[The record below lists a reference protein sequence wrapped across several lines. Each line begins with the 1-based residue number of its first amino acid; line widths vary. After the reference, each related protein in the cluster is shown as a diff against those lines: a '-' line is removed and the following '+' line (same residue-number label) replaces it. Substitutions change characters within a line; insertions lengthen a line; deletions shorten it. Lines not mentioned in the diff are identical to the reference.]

1 MTPGGPLGQA
11 ALAWG
16 GTDPAERKRRN
27 ERGLHADVSLWLLAA
42 TLLVPLPVLRIAFV
56 EHRPGLALSF
66 APHILLLAWMAWLA
80 SRRRAFYVQHRE
92 VLCLVNMV
100 LVNIM
105 VRRAGQGGT
114 NYFFQHKGS
123 PGRLAGLLLMTG
135 HAVWSC
141 FFPLYH
147 RLSLGWSAAAA
158 ALSAFVP
165 LAFGRSL
172 CHRLVEAP
180 GVHAPLSDLYSVLSV
195 AHNIVA
201 APGSMALAAT
211 PGSPLQQCLVLDA
224 YFLIGMGFVLPLAL
238 LAALQ
243 AHERCLA
250 HRSRQAAAASGAAP
264 EPQQAAPP
272 QWALGTWLWTL
283 YIQLC
288 LAWHGSQLFLAA
300 WRRWAALP

>member
-1 MTPGGPLGQA
+1 M
-11 ALAWG
+11 
-16 GTDPAERKRRN
+16 
-27 ERGLHADVSLWLLAA
+27 
-42 TLLVPLPVLRIAFV
+42 
-56 EHRPGLALSF
+56 
-66 APHILLLAWMAWLA
+66 
-80 SRRRAFYVQHRE
+80 
-92 VLCLVNMV
+92 
-100 LVNIM
+100 
-105 VRRAGQGGT
+105 
-114 NYFFQHKGS
+114 
-123 PGRLAGLLLMTG
+123 
-135 HAVWSC
+135 
-141 FFPLYH
+141 
-147 RLSLGWSAAAA
+147 
-158 ALSAFVP
+158 
-165 LAFGRSL
+165 
-172 CHRLVEAP
+172 
-180 GVHAPLSDLYSVLSV
+180 HAPLSDLYSVLSV

-224 YFLIGMGFVLPLAL
+224 YFLIGEAAPGGEVAVLAVWLAACQRVDRQLYVVAGRVYRASTGLLAAQATGPAHGLGCSHAFCSFSAAGMGFVLPLAL